1 MEFHAVEARRDRQLR
16 CPAILFDDSGDFLR
30 LQGAGCLERFFPAE
44 GVDLPGDGDGRR
56 CDGQGVVRQQRRVG
70 HPPGVHEL
78 DEDAAPGSVDGI
90 GHFPPARR
98 LLFRVQAGRV
108 SVPTPHRA
116 GVRSLGDDEARRGSL
131 RVVSDHP
138 LGRDTA
144 LTGPDAGHG
153 RHDDAVGQFQRPD
166 LHRRKQPWLL
176 SHLSSPRYTSRY
188 HPLLRSRRHH
198 RRAACG
204 R

>member
-16 CPAILFDDSGDFLR
+16 RPAILFDDGGDFFR
-30 LQGAGCLERFFPAE
+30 LQGAGRLERLFPAE
-44 GVDLPGDGDGRR
+44 GVNLPGDGDGRR

-78 DEDAAPGSVDGI
+78 DEDAAPGGVDGI

-98 LLFRVQAGRV
+98 LLLRVQAGRV

-116 GVRSLGDDEARRGSL
+116 GVRPLGDDEARRGPL
-131 RVVSDHP
+131 RVVADHP

-144 LTGPDAGHG
+144 LAGPDAGHG

-166 LHRRKQPWLL
+166 LHRRKQPWLRW
-176 SHLSSPRYTSRY
+176 HLSSPELPDPVSPVTA
-188 HPLLRSRRHH
+188 HRRRH